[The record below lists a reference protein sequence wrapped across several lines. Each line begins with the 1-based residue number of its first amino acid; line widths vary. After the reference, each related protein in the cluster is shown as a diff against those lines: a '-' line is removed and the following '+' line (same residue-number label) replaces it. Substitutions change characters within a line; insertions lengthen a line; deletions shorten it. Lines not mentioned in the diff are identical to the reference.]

1 MKKITRYGLLCVL
14 VVLAA
19 CTPRERTVVLLST
32 NDIHAHIE
40 NFPRLAEAVEACR
53 DTAQIVFLVDAGDRW
68 TGNAYVDM
76 AEGRR
81 PILELMNELGYDA
94 ATVGNHEF
102 DPGQQVLGDM
112 IHFTEFPIVC
122 ANLKS
127 DTVAVPQVPPYV
139 IVKKHGVKIGFV
151 GVVTNYEG
159 DNHPAGQ
166 EAVFRGLSFPDP
178 QQMAR
183 RYAPIADKC
192 DLLVLISHM
201 GSSHDRELLAVET
214 AYDVVIGGHSHEEID
229 EVVNGTL
236 LTQTGKNLRNIGVTT
251 IQLRGHEIASV
262 DFRLVPLA
270 GYDPEPGYAERVER
284 YYANPKLKQPVGSF
298 AGPATQTGLVNW
310 ITDLMA
316 DETDTDVAFYHIGGV
331 RLDSI
336 PAGAVKLATLFDLEP
351 FGTEICTVKMT
362 PEEMRRMI
370 VSKYND
376 PVNTKE
382 AHRIDLYSNT
392 PYEIVTDGRDAVD
405 VRFPQLVE
413 GATYSVSMSNYIY
426 NKYND
431 LHYTDGVET
440 GLQITDM
447 LLDELEDDAPVVPDN
462 KSRQSVRKR

>member
-1 MKKITRYGLLCVL
+1 MKKITRFGLLCAL
-14 VVLAA
+14 FVLAA

-40 NFPRLAEAVEACR
+40 NFSQLAEAVEACR

-81 PILELMNELGYDA
+81 PILELMNKLGYDA

-102 DPGQQVLGDM
+102 DPGQKVLGDM
-112 IHFTEFPIVC
+112 IRFTEFPIVC
-122 ANLKS
+122 ANLVS

-159 DNHPAGQ
+159 DDHPAGQ

-183 RYAPIADKC
+183 RYASIAGQC
-192 DLLVLISHM
+192 DVLVLISHM
-201 GSSHDRELLAVET
+201 GSSHDRELLAAET

-229 EVVNGTL
+229 ETVNGTL
-236 LTQTGKNLRNIGVTT
+236 LTQTGKNLKNIGVTT
-251 IQLRGHEIASV
+251 IRLRGHEVESL

-270 GYDPEPGYAERVER
+270 GYDSDPEYADMVER
-284 YYANPKLKQPVGSF
+284 YYGNPDLQKPVGSF
-298 AGPATQTGLVNW
+298 SQTATQVGIVNW
-310 ITDLMA
+310 MTDLMA

-336 PAGAVKLATLFDLEP
+336 PSGEVKLATVFDLEP
-351 FGTEICTVKMT
+351 FGTEICTLKMT
-362 PEEMRRMI
+362 PEDMRRMI
-370 VSKYND
+370 LSKYND

-382 AHRIDLYSNT
+382 AHRIDLYSTT
-392 PYEIVTDGRDAVD
+392 PYAIVTEGRDAVD
-405 VRFPQLVE
+405 VRFPELTE
-413 GATYSVSMSNYIY
+413 GETYSVSVSNYIY

-431 LHYTDGVET
+431 LHYTEGVET
-440 GLQITDM
+440 GYLITDM
-447 LLDELEDDAPVVPDN
+447 LLEELEDDSPVTPDN
-462 KSRQSVRKR
+462 RPRQTVEKR